1 MRWQS
6 GLQESFLTMGAPSV
20 SGMDQSLSSPI
31 TQCYRKTDNVVTRC
45 IAGQT
50 LLVPVTASVAD
61 LNSVFVLNE
70 IGTLIWA
77 QIDGQTSVARI
88 VEGILADYEVEAP
101 ARTSVLEFMD
111 SLQEAKLIRQ

>member
-1 MRWQS
+1 
-6 GLQESFLTMGAPSV
+6 
-20 SGMDQSLSSPI
+20 MDQSLSSPI

-70 IGTLIWA
+70 MGTWIWGR
-77 QIDGQTSVARI
+77 IDGQTPVARI
-88 VEGILADYEVEAP
+88 IDAILADYEVEAP
-101 ARTSVLEFMD
+101 EAAASVQQFID